1 MLTNKLNISLLL
13 TLAITFTSNDII
25 AMSTE
30 AIAMA
35 GIGIC
40 TQLVNKQS
48 GNFDENNEKIV
59 QISTNLITDKAF
71 NKWKKGKHKDDA
83 TKEKFTQLQEIE
95 IAKLK
100 AKNSLCLA
108 TMQVPGKGLVEAAKF
123 FAQAQVEKTKAQNDK
138 QTAAIKSAV
147 LGQTIMNGITQ
158 IINDPKTIIM
168 LTAIIFGT
176 YYASKLGYAHIKQQM
191 ERPQVIEETSLYS
204 GLEKL
209 KNFVITP
216 PPLKAQDIDEI
227 VASPEIKQKINE
239 LATILK
245 TARQTNETMPNILFY
260 GPPGTGK
267 TLTARALA
275 AQSGLDYVM
284 FSGTSL
290 TKLERGKDRAEL
302 DKIFAFAKKS
312 PKGVLVFIDEAES
325 FLGNRE
331 NTTTSEQSRE
341 LTQAFLEKVPKPS
354 DKNIVFVFATNRR
367 NILDSAVE
375 SRISEVVHMPYP
387 TDREKLQLM
396 ELFIK
401 KEVVNAGVPIEEGFT
416 QRKQELIDLM
426 DKKFVGRTIEE
437 MTQKFR
443 RKVRLGRHV
452 SLSYEIARG
461 VIEETNKKL
470 VSQRKR
476 ASSLS

>member
-1 MLTNKLNISLLL
+1 
-13 TLAITFTSNDII
+13 
-25 AMSTE
+25 
-30 AIAMA
+30 
-35 GIGIC
+35 
-40 TQLVNKQS
+40 
-48 GNFDENNEKIV
+48 
-59 QISTNLITDKAF
+59 
-71 NKWKKGKHKDDA
+71 
-83 TKEKFTQLQEIE
+83 
-95 IAKLK
+95 
-100 AKNSLCLA
+100 
-108 TMQVPGKGLVEAAKF
+108 
-123 FAQAQVEKTKAQNDK
+123 
-138 QTAAIKSAV
+138 
-147 LGQTIMNGITQ
+147 GQTIMNGITQ